1 MFFRNIHKR
10 SDGFT
15 LVELVVSI
23 SLIGTMLVI
32 FSLFFTSNYQGYLNL
47 QLGTM
52 RLTEVSN
59 GLQRT
64 ARVLRGI
71 NIITDA
77 QPKTI
82 TGFAYFTP
90 RDETLSKVRYFYDE
104 SQRKLRVGVIPATG
118 TAPNYTYNPADEQL
132 TTIADNINSSQPIF
146 SYLNVSGEPA
156 TFTASNYKDIYGIGI
171 TLTADTIDKTAE
183 PQQFKTSV
191 SLRNRKI
198 NL

>member
-1 MFFRNIHKR
+1 MK

-15 LVELVVSI
+15 LVELVVSM

-32 FSLFFTSNYQGYLNL
+32 FSIFFTSNYQGYLNL

-82 TGFAYFTP
+82 SGFAYFTP
-90 RDETLSKVRYFYDE
+90 RDQTLSKVRYFYDE
-104 SQRKLRVGVIPATG
+104 SQRKLRVGVIP
-118 TAPNYTYNPADEQL
+118 PIQSIKL
-132 TTIADNINSSQPIF
+132 QSHNSLKLRSVLEIER
-146 SYLNVSGEPA
+146 S
-156 TFTASNYKDIYGIGI
+156 IY
-171 TLTADTIDKTAE
+171 E
-183 PQQFKTSV
+183 
-191 SLRNRKI
+191 
-198 NL
+198 

>member
-1 MFFRNIHKR
+1 MSSINNKNR
-10 SDGFT
+10 SKGFT
-15 LVELVVSI
+15 IAELMVSI
-23 SLIGTMLVI
+23 SLIGSILVI
-32 FSLFFTSNYQGYLNL
+32 FSIFFTSNYQGYLNL

-64 ARVLRGI
+64 ARVLRGV

-77 QPKTI
+77 QPSTI

-90 RDETLSKVRYFYDE
+90 RDETLSKVRYFYD
-104 SQRKLRVGVIPATG
+104 SDLRKLRVGVTPASG
-118 TAPNYTYNPADEQL
+118 SAPSYTYDTADEQL
-132 TTIADNINSSQPIF
+132 TTIADNINDSQPIF
-146 SYLNVSGEPA
+146 SYLNASGQPA
-156 TFTASNYKDIYGIGI
+156 NFATENYKDIYGIRI
-171 TLTADTIDKTAE
+171 TLTADTIDETAE
-183 PQQFKTSV
+183 SQEFTTSV